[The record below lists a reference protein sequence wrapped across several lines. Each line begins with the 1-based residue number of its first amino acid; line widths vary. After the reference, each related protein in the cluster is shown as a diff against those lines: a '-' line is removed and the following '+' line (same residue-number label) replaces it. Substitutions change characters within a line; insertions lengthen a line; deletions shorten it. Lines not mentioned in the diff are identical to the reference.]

1 LLSAPPFLAGCITT
15 ISVGICSDKY
25 KIRGPFIIGG
35 AFVSIMGYIL
45 LYCDGRPAMSYA
57 GVCLA
62 AIGVYPTIAVDLA
75 WAGSNAGGDLKRGV
89 VIAMVIG
96 LGNLGGYV
104 MS

>member
-1 LLSAPPFLAGCITT
+1 
-15 ISVGICSDKY
+15 
-25 KIRGPFIIGG
+25 
-35 AFVSIMGYIL
+35 VSIVGYIL
-45 LYCDGRPAMSYA
+45 LYCGRRAGVSYA
-57 GVCLA
+57 GTCLA

-104 MS
+104 MLPQIYIVCLTLSQYLLLIYLH